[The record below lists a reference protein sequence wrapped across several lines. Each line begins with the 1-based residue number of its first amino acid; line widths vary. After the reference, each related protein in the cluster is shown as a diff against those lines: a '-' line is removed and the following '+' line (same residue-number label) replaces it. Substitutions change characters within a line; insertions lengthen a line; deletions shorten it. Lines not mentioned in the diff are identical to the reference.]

1 MATEQ
6 NIHSAAE
13 WEDIPAEKFEIIG
26 TDDFSGDIIARPK
39 IGYWADAWRRLKENK
54 IALVA
59 LIVLLLLIVMVCIG
73 PAISGYNFEQMD
85 TSAINQKP
93 SAEHWFGTD
102 SLGRDLFARVWQG
115 GRVSIMIGVVGA
127 VVASVIGCIYGGI
140 ASYFGGI
147 VDDIMMRIVEV
158 LLSIPYLI
166 IVILISVVTD
176 SKSIGTMMLALT
188 LTGWCG
194 IARLVRGQMLQL
206 KSQEYVLA
214 ANALGVSPFKIIMRH
229 MIPNTIGIIIVA
241 ITFDIPGYIFSEAF
255 LSYIGLGIQPPDT
268 SWGALA
274 SAAQQ
279 NFMFYPYQLFFP
291 SLMIALTM
299 LSFTLLG
306 DGLRDALDPK
316 LQNRNSKIHPAPAQ
330 TTVRCHQG
338 RLPDHLRRQG
348 RTGAEQKRT
357 VRIQR
362 RRGQHDFPGPDDLF
376 EPDHDRRQ
384 TDYGKP
390 AHPSPSEQKRGEGRS
405 NPYAEDGKHPK
416 RGKTC
421 GQLSA

>member
-1 MATEQ
+1 MSEQ
-6 NIHSAAE
+6 NKNVSATE

-26 TDDFSGDIIARPK
+26 TDDFSGDMIARPK
-39 IGYWADAWRRLKENK
+39 ISYWADAWRRFKENR

-59 LIVLLLLIVMVCIG
+59 LIILILMVVMVIIG
-73 PAISGYNFEQMD
+73 PGISGYNFEQMN
-85 TSAINQKP
+85 TAELNQLP
-93 SAEHWFGTD
+93 CASHWFGTD
-102 SLGRDLFARVWQG
+102 DLGRDLFARVFQG
-115 GRVSIMIGVVGA
+115 GRVSLTIGIVAA
-127 VVASVIGCIYGGI
+127 VVASVVGSIYGGI

-158 LLSIPYLI
+158 LLSIPYLLT
-166 IVILISVVTD
+166 VILISVVTD
-176 SKSIGTMMLALT
+176 SKSIGTMMLALV

-214 ANALGVSPFKIIMRH
+214 ANALGVSPLKIIMRH
-229 MIPNTIGIIIVA
+229 MIPNTLGMIIVA

-255 LSYIGLGIQPPDT
+255 LSYVGLGVQPPDT

-299 LSFTLLG
+299 LGFTLLG

-316 LQNRNSKIHPAPAQ
+316 LRK
-330 TTVRCHQG
+330 
-338 RLPDHLRRQG
+338 
-348 RTGAEQKRT
+348 
-357 VRIQR
+357 
-362 RRGQHDFPGPDDLF
+362 
-376 EPDHDRRQ
+376 
-384 TDYGKP
+384 
-390 AHPSPSEQKRGEGRS
+390 
-405 NPYAEDGKHPK
+405 
-416 RGKTC
+416 
-421 GQLSA
+421 

>member
-1 MATEQ
+1 MSEQ
-6 NIHSAAE
+6 NKNVSAVE
-13 WEDIPAEKFEIIG
+13 WEDILAEKFEIIG

-39 IGYWADAWRRLKENK
+39 VSYWADAWRRFRENK

-59 LIVLLLLIVMVCIG
+59 LIILVIMVIMVIIG
-73 PAISGYNFEQMD
+73 PGISGYNFEQMNTD
-85 TSAINQKP
+85 EINQLP

-102 SLGRDLFARVWQG
+102 DLGRDLFARVFQG
-115 GRVSIMIGVVGA
+115 GRVSLTIGIVGA
-127 VVASVIGCIYGGI
+127 VVASVVGSIYGGI

-158 LLSIPYLI
+158 LLSIPYLLT
-166 IVILISVVTD
+166 VILISVVTD
-176 SKSIGTMMLALT
+176 SKSIGTMMLALV

-206 KSQEYVLA
+206 KSQEYILA
-214 ANALGVSPFKIIMRH
+214 ANALGVSPIKTIMRH
-229 MIPNTIGIIIVA
+229 MIPNTLGMIIVA

-255 LSYIGLGIQPPDT
+255 LSYVGLGVQPPDT

-299 LSFTLLG
+299 LGFTLLG

-316 LQNRNSKIHPAPAQ
+316 LRK
-330 TTVRCHQG
+330 
-338 RLPDHLRRQG
+338 
-348 RTGAEQKRT
+348 
-357 VRIQR
+357 
-362 RRGQHDFPGPDDLF
+362 
-376 EPDHDRRQ
+376 
-384 TDYGKP
+384 
-390 AHPSPSEQKRGEGRS
+390 
-405 NPYAEDGKHPK
+405 
-416 RGKTC
+416 
-421 GQLSA
+421 

>member
-1 MATEQ
+1 MSEQ
-6 NIHSAAE
+6 NKNVSATE

-26 TDDFSGDIIARPK
+26 TDDFSGDVIARPK
-39 IGYWADAWRRLKENK
+39 ISYWADAWRRFKENK

-59 LIVLLLLIVMVCIG
+59 LIILLIMIIMVVIG
-73 PAISGYNFEQMD
+73 PGISGYNFEQMNTD
-85 TSAINQKP
+85 EINQLP
-93 SAEHWFGTD
+93 SASHWFGTD
-102 SLGRDLFARVWQG
+102 DLGRDLFARVFQG
-115 GRVSIMIGVVGA
+115 GRVSLTIGIVVA
-127 VVASVIGCIYGGI
+127 VVASVVGSIYGGI

-158 LLSIPYLI
+158 LLSIPYLLT
-166 IVILISVVTD
+166 VILISVVTD
-176 SKSIGTMMLALT
+176 SKSIGTMMVALV

-214 ANALGVSPFKIIMRH
+214 ANALGVSPIKIIMRH
-229 MIPNTIGIIIVA
+229 MIPNTLGMIIVA

-255 LSYIGLGIQPPDT
+255 LSYVGLGVQPPST

-299 LSFTLLG
+299 LGFTLLG

-316 LQNRNSKIHPAPAQ
+316 LRK
-330 TTVRCHQG
+330 
-338 RLPDHLRRQG
+338 
-348 RTGAEQKRT
+348 
-357 VRIQR
+357 
-362 RRGQHDFPGPDDLF
+362 
-376 EPDHDRRQ
+376 
-384 TDYGKP
+384 
-390 AHPSPSEQKRGEGRS
+390 
-405 NPYAEDGKHPK
+405 
-416 RGKTC
+416 
-421 GQLSA
+421 